1 MGLRNG
7 DLESLVDN
15 VFEIDSFASKMGED
29 KNIITISFSVAN
41 KEPADDLSKFL
52 EGGYTFI
59 LDSDVTAG
67 EQHDGTYKVFVEIE
81 RNNDANE
88 NIMEI
93 IDGISHLTSIKDWRF
108 RYYKSFQGHDLS
120 IDSLNEHVPTDPD
133 NYGIKVQESN
143 LNNYKNFF
151 NKSYVDEVFMEND
164 TINIKKPYADPL
176 KFKYINFGDTH
187 QVINNIKES
196 FNTNDFAEIIFLSKY
211 IGDYNITKYGNK
223 FTLDNSGHTLVVERI
238 T

>member
-59 LDSDVTAG
+59 LDPDVTAG

-93 IDGISHLTSIKDWRF
+93 IDGIGKLTDIKDWRF
-108 RYYKSFQGHDLS
+108 IKSFDGHDLS
-120 IDSLNEHVPTDPD
+120 LDSPKEHVPIDPD
-133 NYGIKVQESN
+133 NYGIKVQETAN
-143 LNNYKNFF
+143 LNNYKNF

-164 TINIKKPYADPL
+164 TINIKNPM
-176 KFKYINFGDTH
+176 
-187 QVINNIKES
+187 
-196 FNTNDFAEIIFLSKY
+196 LS
-211 IGDYNITKYGNK
+211 I
-223 FTLDNSGHTLVVERI
+223 
-238 T
+238 